1 MNEMEIKEI
10 TGKPKF
16 SEIIELINAEWPPEF
31 GEKSDKEKIEGMD
44 KSHNLKTD
52 TTKYLYE
59 GEQIIGFYRYSL
71 WPRENPTTNSAH
83 TFDIAILPSF
93 QKKGLGKLLMKDMI
107 ADCRKKEIVELLSRS
122 FFTNKGSI
130 KLHLSC
136 GFRKHLETED
146 SIVWEI
152 NPQGTISS

>member
-1 MNEMEIKEI
+1 MKMEIKEI
-10 TGKPKF
+10 TGKPDY
-16 SEIIELINAEWPPEF
+16 SEIIELINAEWPLEF
-31 GEKSDKEKIEGMD
+31 DNKSNKEKIEEMD

-52 TTKYLYE
+52 TTKYLYK

-93 QKKGLGKLLMKDMI
+93 QKKGLGKLLMNDLI
-107 ADCRKKEIVELLSRS
+107 LDCRKKGIVKLLSRT

-130 KLHLSC
+130 KLHMSC
-136 GFRKHLETED
+136 GFKKHMETED

-152 NPQGTISS
+152 NPKNSLL